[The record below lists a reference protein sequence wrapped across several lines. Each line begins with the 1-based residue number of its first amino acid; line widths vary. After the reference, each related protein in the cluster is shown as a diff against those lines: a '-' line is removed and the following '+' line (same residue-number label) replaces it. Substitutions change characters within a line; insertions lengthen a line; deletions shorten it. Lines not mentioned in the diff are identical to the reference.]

1 MRPSSRLL
9 VPLLLLAPLAL
20 APAARAAAPSFVT
33 FESGPVRPLALSPDG
48 SLLFACNIP
57 DARLEIFAVGAEGL
71 AHAGSVPVG
80 LEPVAVAARS
90 DSEVWV
96 VNHLSDSVS
105 VVDVPGRRVVRT
117 LLVGDEPRD
126 LVFAGPGRSRA
137 FVTTAHRGQH
147 RTHPSLAAVP
157 GAGDPQLTTPGVP
170 RADVW
175 VFDAADPGPGVGGT
189 PLRIVSLF
197 GDTPRGLAAS
207 PDGSRVYVGVFHSGN
222 RSTVVGEGGV
232 CNGFAPNQA
241 CTIRGTTVP
250 GGVGPPAANVDGRPA
265 PEVGVI
271 VQQDAGGAWR
281 DDLGRDWSPAVRFD
295 LPDRDVFEIDAET
308 LAEVRAWSGVGTILF
323 HLAVHPTSGKVWVS
337 NLESR
342 NLRRFEGPGL
352 HGGSTVQGH
361 LAEARIAILSPA
373 ETLSRHLNRH
383 LDYAKLAGAPG
394 FDASAKA
401 HSLSTPLEIAF
412 SSDGET
418 AYVAAFGSDRV
429 GVFPTA
435 ALEDGSFDP
444 TALSA
449 GHLRVPSGGPAGLA
463 LDEARGRLYVA
474 TRFDNGVSVIDL
486 ASRRERQRH
495 RLHSPEPAQV
505 VAGRRFLYDARFSSA
520 NGEAS
525 CASCHVFGDFDSL
538 AWDLGNPDD
547 PVTNNPIPK
556 EALVG
561 IGIFPS
567 PINGTGNPNDFHPM
581 KGPMTTQTLRGLA
594 RSGAMHWRGD
604 RATGAF
610 GTDAFDE
617 ALSFNN
623 FIVAFEGLLGR
634 ASEPSHA
641 EMQAFTEFALE
652 IALPPNPVR
661 ALDNQLS
668 ADQQA
673 GRDFYLGPISDSLF
687 DCNGCHTL
695 DPANGF
701 FGTNGRASFENESQ
715 IVKIPHLRNAY
726 QKIGMFGMMDVAF
739 VLGGDNGHQGEQ
751 VRGFGFLHDGSID
764 TLFRFFRA
772 TVFQFPGGDALRRQ
786 VEAFVLAFDTDL
798 APIVGQQ
805 VTRTATNAAAVDPR
819 IDLLLARAAAPF
831 ASALL
836 GGASRECDVVVKA
849 TVGGAPRG
857 WLYQPGSAQFQ
868 PDRAGDPPL
877 AKAALLALSETPGQ
891 ELTFTAVPPGSGP
904 RAGID
909 RDLDGVLDG
918 DDDCPFV
925 ANPGQEDADQDGTGD
940 ACAAL
945 PVPEPAGGAAAL
957 AAAAALRAARRR
969 REA

>member
-1 MRPSSRLL
+1 MHPLPRLL

-71 AHAGSVPVG
+71 THAGSVPVG
-80 LEPVAVAARS
+80 LEPVAMAARS
-90 DSEVWV
+90 DGEVWV

-126 LVFAGPGRSRA
+126 LVFAGPDRSRA

-147 RTHPSLAAVP
+147 RTHPSIAAVP
-157 GAGDPQLTTPGVP
+157 GASDPQLTTPGVP

-175 VFDAADPGPGVGGT
+175 VFDATDPGPGVGGT

-197 GDTPRGLAAS
+197 GDTPRGLAVS
-207 PDGSRVYVGVFHSGN
+207 PDGSRVYVGIFH
-222 RSTVVGEGGV
+222 
-232 CNGFAPNQA
+232 
-241 CTIRGTTVP
+241 
-250 GGVGPPAANVDGRPA
+250 
-265 PEVGVI
+265 
-271 VQQDAGGAWR
+271 
-281 DDLGRDWSPAVRFD
+281 
-295 LPDRDVFEIDAET
+295 
-308 LAEVRAWSGVGTILF
+308 
-323 HLAVHPTSGKVWVS
+323 
-337 NLESR
+337 
-342 NLRRFEGPGL
+342 
-352 HGGSTVQGH
+352 
-361 LAEARIAILSPA
+361 
-373 ETLSRHLNRH
+373 
-383 LDYAKLAGAPG
+383 
-394 FDASAKA
+394 
-401 HSLSTPLEIAF
+401 
-412 SSDGET
+412 
-418 AYVAAFGSDRV
+418 
-429 GVFPTA
+429 
-435 ALEDGSFDP
+435 
-444 TALSA
+444 LSA

-495 RLHSPEPAQV
+495 RLHNPEPDHV

-547 PVTNNPIPK
+547 PVTSNPIPI
-556 EALVG
+556 EIEFAG
-561 IGIFPS
+561 NAFQP
-567 PINGTGNPNDFHPM
+567 PINGTGNTRDFHPM
-581 KGPMTTQTLRGLA
+581 KGPMTTQTLRGMA

-604 RATGAF
+604 RATGPF

-634 ASEPSHA
+634 ATEPSHD
-641 EMQAFTEFALE
+641 EMQAFTDFALA

-661 ALDNQLS
+661 TLDNQLT
-668 ADQQA
+668 AAQQA
-673 GRDFYLGPISDSLF
+673 GRDFYFGPVSDVVF
-687 DCNGCHTL
+687 NCNGCHTL

-701 FGTNGRASFENESQ
+701 FGTNGRASFENETQ
-715 IVKIPHLRNAY
+715 IVKVPHLRNAY
-726 QKIGMFGMMDVAF
+726 QKVGMFGMMDVAF
-739 VLGGDNGHQGEQ
+739 VQGGDNGHQGEQ
-751 VRGFGFLHDGSID
+751 VRGFGFLDDGSID

-772 TVFQFPGGDALRRQ
+772 TVFTFAGGDPLRRQ
-786 VEAFVLAFDTDL
+786 VEAFMLAFDSDL

-805 VTRTATNAAAVDPR
+805 VTRTATNASAVDPR

-831 ASALL
+831 DSALL
-836 GGASRECDVVVKA
+836 GGASRECDVVVKG
-849 TVGGAPRG
+849 TVAGEPRG
-857 WLYQPGSAQFQ
+857 WLYQPGAAQFQ
-868 PDRAGDPPL
+868 PDRAGEPPL
-877 AKAALLALSETPGQ
+877 ARAALLALAESAGQ
-891 ELTFTAVPPGSGP
+891 ELTFTAVPTGSGP

-918 DDDCPFV
+918 DDNCPFV
-925 ANPGQEDADQDGTGD
+925 ANPGQADADQDGTGD

-945 PVPEPAGGAAAL
+945 SVPEPAGGAAAL
-957 AAAAALRAARRR
+957 AAAAALLAARSRRR
-969 REA
+969 RGAERASALTNDRIGRH